1 MYPPPVS
8 KEFVVHQSS
17 ACEHC
22 GPLTTEPMADLLK
35 RFLASSTHACGGRIQ
50 YENPTQVTGEELVAL
65 LVGNGYAKAPR

>member
-1 MYPPPVS
+1 
-8 KEFVVHQSS
+8 
-17 ACEHC
+17 
-22 GPLTTEPMADLLK
+22 MADLLK